1 MQHTNI
7 KNRSI
12 YYLLSLSS
20 AILLAG
26 PFLFPILFPVS
37 WVALI
42 PLLWLVQRVS
52 VRQAFLFGLLVGGV
66 TNLLGFYW
74 LNYTIRVFGGFPHG
88 LSEIVWLAFAIY
100 SALPVALFSL
110 LVRFY
115 GLGPLGLFPAIFWV
129 TIEFWFPLLFP
140 WHLANSQSNFLTLIQ
155 SADLI
160 GPYGTSFVLV
170 WVNTVLYQIADG
182 TLVPKGRKRI
192 PMPETALVVAVLV
205 GLLGYGHFRLS
216 AISME
221 MDAAP
226 AMTVAAVQGN
236 INIRTKG
243 NITYLES
250 NLASYKD
257 LTSKVQGAQLVIW
270 PESAVESWVPDNMKQ
285 LPPELPLPLPPGV
298 SFLIFGVRSLLKD
311 SAVSK
316 TRVFNSAFLV
326 DREGHVV
333 SRYRKQILLAFG
345 EYIPLTSV
353 LSLLPGMPPIGEGF
367 SRGDGPRTLDL
378 SPTIRVA
385 PLICYEDLMPWLSRR
400 FVAASDANL
409 LVNLTNDG
417 WFGNTAAPWQHAR
430 LAQWRA
436 IETRRS
442 LVRATNTGVTTVI
455 NPRGEILETLPV
467 FSTGVLNA
475 KVPLMTGKTFYVRF
489 GDWFTWIATAAS
501 LSIVIIRRFVH
512 H

>member
-7 KNRSI
+7 KSRSI
-12 YYLLSLSS
+12 YYLLPLSS

-37 WVALI
+37 WVSLI
-42 PLLWLVQRVS
+42 PLLWLVQRAS
-52 VRQAFLFGLLVGGV
+52 VRQAFLFGLLAGGV
-66 TNLLGFYW
+66 MNLLGFHW

-88 LSEIVWLAFAIY
+88 LSEIIWLGFAAY

-115 GLGPLGLFPAIFWV
+115 GLGPLGLFPALFWV

-140 WHLANSQSNFLTLIQ
+140 WYLANSQSYFLPLIQ

-170 WVNTVLYQIADG
+170 WVNTVLYQIAEG
-182 TLVPKGRKRI
+182 TFVPKGRKRI
-192 PMPETALVVAVLV
+192 PMPETVMVGAVLV
-205 GLLGYGHFRLS
+205 GLLVYGHFKLS
-216 AISME
+216 AVSKE
-221 MDAAP
+221 MNAAP
-226 AMTVAAVQGN
+226 TLTVAAVQGN

-243 NITYLES
+243 NLTYLES

-270 PESAVESWVPDNMKQ
+270 PESAVESWVPENLKQ
-285 LPPELPLPLPPGV
+285 LPPELPLPLPSGV
-298 SFLIFGVRSLLKD
+298 SFLIFGVRSLLND
-311 SAVSK
+311 SAASK
-316 TRVFNSAFLV
+316 TKVFNSAFLV

-333 SRYRKQILLAFG
+333 SRYHKQVLLAFG
-345 EYIPLTSV
+345 EYIPLASV
-353 LSLLPGMPPIGEGF
+353 LSLIPGMPPIGEGF
-367 SRGDGPRTLDL
+367 SRGDGARTLDL
-378 SPTIRVA
+378 SPTIRLA

-400 FVAASDANL
+400 FVAATNANL

-417 WFGNTAAPWQHAR
+417 WFGNTVAPWQHAR

-475 KVPLMTGKTFYVRF
+475 KVPLMSGKTFYVRF
-489 GDWFTWIATAAS
+489 GDWFTWIVTAAS
-501 LSIVIIRRFVH
+501 LSIVIIHRFVH